1 MKYTDQMGYKLT
13 LKDTP
18 RRIVSL
24 VPSITELLFDMG
36 LENEI
41 VGITRYCVYP
51 KDKVGGKPRIGGT
64 KLFDYGQI
72 NLLKPDL
79 IIASKE
85 ENYPEGI
92 HWLKQ
97 RYPVWMSDVNTLEDA
112 LEMIRTMG
120 RMLNRYNVA
129 EQMAGLIN
137 RAMEKLSFTPQ
148 IKTAYLI
155 WKNPFMVAGG
165 ATFIND
171 MLEKCG
177 FRNLFRERP
186 RYPVITIEELKG
198 AELIILPS
206 EPYPFGADDRES
218 IKMVYPGK
226 RIERVDGTCFSW
238 YGSRLLRAAD
248 YFRDFRCKIAK

>member
-1 MKYTDQMGYKLT
+1 
-13 LKDTP
+13 
-18 RRIVSL
+18 
-24 VPSITELLFDMG
+24 MG

-79 IIASKE
+79 IIGSKE

-92 HWLKQ
+92 HWLKE

-112 LEMIRTMG
+112 LEMIRNMG

-129 EQMAGLIN
+129 EQMAGLIST
-137 RAMEKLSFTPQ
+137 AMEKLSFTPQ

-155 WKNPFMVAGG
+155 WKNPYMVAGG
-165 ATFIND
+165 VTFID
-171 MLEKCG
+171 AMMEKCG
-177 FRNLFRERP
+177 LYNVFKKRP
-186 RYPVITIEELKG
+186 RYPIITPEELNK
-198 AELIILPS
+198 AELILLSS
-206 EPYPFGADDRES
+206 EPYCFNRKEVES
-218 IKMVYPGK
+218 MKLACPGK
-226 RIERVDGTCFSW
+226 KIEQVDGTCFSW